1 MGDCDGGDF
10 AGTICSICYEVLKPI
25 VEDLQ
30 SINICGH
37 VFHEL
42 CLQQWFEYCST
53 AKKCTC
59 PVCKQSCRASDV
71 ARLYFQ
77 SLGDAKDAVL
87 PEKPLMP
94 EEEDAGV
101 LRREVKVLELKV
113 SGLSS
118 KLEQQG
124 KKLGDVTNE
133 LYACKERA
141 KLDAELKNEAL
152 KQRAFVQD
160 QLLMKSEE
168 LEKSTVECSRL
179 QDRNMA
185 LAKELAAFKLVIDP
199 NLDEDEVLKLATLG
213 NGANSKDTIDT
224 LRRSLVMRN
233 RSYKE
238 LMTKCNILGRGE
250 ARYSRKLEKSKEKI
264 KKLKERIQELE
275 TAAEVKENEILRS
288 LKVSKKTG
296 CFKNLESNNSYNSDL
311 LSADKFP
318 SKEQWKQVLTPH
330 SRTDLPVNNNN
341 KVLRSAKIENID
353 GKESRENNDVNFS
366 KESSTGMC
374 LNGEENCISLD
385 EDDSEFTKGLPGFA
399 KYNCEGQDSD
409 TVAISKPTLAEPEAA
424 SSVERETAMQG
435 EYDLAEPLR
444 VDINNELGRN
454 SANTMSEDVTLLDN
468 VKQVQ
473 TIINIRKENLSP
485 LPLSIPGDICFSGSL
500 LGPDGANRYLGKWCK
515 RGQKKET
522 VTPKASINGDLIAV
536 GADGRGGKVKVLRS
550 PNQTFQ
556 DRKDNSV
563 GSKRLKFAP
572 KANSM
577 QSQGCLQIEHFF
589 GRVSH

>member
-10 AGTICSICYEVLKPI
+10 AGTICSICYEVLQPI

-59 PVCKQSCRASDV
+59 PVCKQSCKASDV

-77 SLGDAKDAVL
+77 SVGDVHDAVL
-87 PEKPLMP
+87 PDKPIGSK
-94 EEEDAGV
+94 EANGGV
-101 LRREVKVLELKV
+101 SSREVTMLELKV
-113 SGLSS
+113 SGLGS
-118 KLEQQG
+118 KLEQQE

-133 LYACKERA
+133 LCACKEQA

-152 KQRAFVQD
+152 KQRAYIQN

-168 LEKSTVECSRL
+168 LERSTLNCSRL

-185 LAKELAAFKLVIDP
+185 LAKELAAFKLVVDP

-250 ARYSRKLEKSKEKI
+250 ARYSRKLEKAKEKI

-288 LKVSKKTG
+288 LKVTKKTG
-296 CFKNLESNNSYNSDL
+296 CLKNIESNSSYNSDL
-311 LSADKFP
+311 LSADKIS
-318 SKEQWKQVLTPH
+318 SKEHGKQNLTPH
-330 SRTDLPVNNNN
+330 SRTGPSVNINN
-341 KVLRSAKIENID
+341 KVLQSAKIDDID
-353 GKESRENNDVNFS
+353 GKESRENKNVHSS
-366 KESSTGMC
+366 KESSARMS
-374 LNGEENCISLD
+374 LNGEENYISLD
-385 EDDSEFTKGLPGFA
+385 EDDSEFTKALPGFG
-399 KYNCEGQDSD
+399 KYNCKDQGSD
-409 TVAISKPTLAEPEAA
+409 TVALRKPTSAKPEAA
-424 SSVERETAMQG
+424 SSVERKTAMQD
-435 EYDLAEPLR
+435 YNLAEPLT
-444 VDINNELGRN
+444 VGVNDGLGKN
-454 SANTMSEDVTLLDN
+454 AASTLSEDVTLLDN
-468 VKQVQ
+468 TKQVQ
-473 TIINIRKENLSP
+473 TVINIRKENLSP
-485 LPLSIPGDICFSGSL
+485 LPLSSPGDICFSGGL
-500 LGPDGANRYLGKWCK
+500 LGPDGTNRYLGRWCK
-515 RGQKKET
+515 RGQKKES

-556 DRKDNSV
+556 NCKENSA
-563 GSKRLKFAP
+563 GSKRLKLGP
-572 KANSM
+572 KANSV